1 MNGNKLVVICDQNKY
16 LMSKFRMDYKN
27 KYYWTFRIESSR
39 YYGEKDPDS
48 LGFIT
53 EENRE
58 AWQRFIQNKINE
70 LMKAETMESPEFK
83 ECLANVQE
91 ERRKREEYDRR
102 EKELRIKHAEER
114 QRRSC
119 MEKPKIA
126 YIPKGLTVDYE
137 KEYGRLIRQEVSFVP
152 TVEDDFLY
160 QLRFL
165 ERWYKKSVP
174 QLIELKRPDAAYAVA
189 VELCLQLPDF
199 VFRRD
204 IEGYLKPKKPRLRKL
219 IEGAFSALVDSVK
232 AWNNDEKRRW
242 VCDLI
247 FKQTKYYHDFRGLQK
262 VMLQMMPSEPYVG
275 EPVAVVREK
284 SEEDLLLERKLKREE
299 QQRLEAEKEAQSVI
313 PLNEDYETRIF
324 ASSIVDWDCRM
335 ISHLMH
341 DENKHIKALANRGE
355 YQEAALRFMQL
366 AKSMCRHFIS
376 DEHYCYFDDLYS
388 PEYAIDYLVDFFN
401 ELEKE
406 GKLPEE
412 TKVYLKKAWQEIM
425 ETECHLSYGILNKE
439 ML

>member
-1 MNGNKLVVICDQNKY
+1 MGPSCDY
-16 LMSKFRMDYKN
+16 VTD
-27 KYYWTFRIESSR
+27 
-39 YYGEKDPDS
+39 
-48 LGFIT
+48 
-53 EENRE
+53 ENRE
-58 AWQRFIQNKINE
+58 AWQRFVENKISE
-70 LMKAETMESPEFK
+70 IMKPETMQLPEFK
-83 ECLANVQE
+83 EFLEKVNKDKE
-91 ERRKREEYDRR
+91 WRRNQAIRAEQ
-102 EKELRIKHAEER
+102 LRIKAADD
-114 QRRSC
+114 RRRRAS

-137 KEYGRLIRQEVSFVP
+137 KEYGRLIRQEVTFVP

-189 VELCLQLPDF
+189 VELCRQLPDF

-219 IEGAFSALVDSVK
+219 IEGAFAALVDSVK
-232 AWNNDEKRRW
+232 AWNNEEKRRW
-242 VCDLI
+242 VYDFI

-262 VMLQMMPSEPYVG
+262 VMQQMMPSESLIG

-313 PLNEDYETRIF
+313 PLNEDYETKIF
-324 ASSIVDWDCRM
+324 ARSNVCWECDL
-335 ISHLMH
+335 ISFLMY
-341 DENKHIKALANRGE
+341 DENERIKALANRGE

-388 PEYAIDYLVDFFN
+388 PEYAIGYLVDFFN
-401 ELEKE
+401 ELANE
-406 GKLPEE
+406 GKLPDE
-412 TKVYLKKAWQEIM
+412 TKEYLKKAWQEIM
-425 ETECHLSYGILNKE
+425 ETECHQSYG
-439 ML
+439 MLSKKLLYPPFPA

>member
-1 MNGNKLVVICDQNKY
+1 ME
-16 LMSKFRMDYKN
+16 YKN
-27 KYYWTFRIESSR
+27 KYYWNFQIETSR
-39 YYGEKDPDS
+39 FGGVMGASCDYV
-48 LGFIT
+48 T

-58 AWQRFIQNKINE
+58 AWLRFVENKIRE
-70 LMKAETMESPEFK
+70 VMKPETMDTQEFK
-83 ECLANVQE
+83 ECLMYVE
-91 ERRKREEYDRR
+91 EEKRKREKYIRR
-102 EKELRIKHAEER
+102 EEELRIKHADER
-114 QRRSC
+114 RRRSS

-137 KEYGRLIRQEVSFVP
+137 KEYGRLIRQEVTFVP

-174 QLIELKRPDAAYAVA
+174 QLIGLGRPDAAYAVA
-189 VELCLQLPDF
+189 VELCRQLPDF

-204 IEGYLKPKKPRLRKL
+204 IEGYLRPKKPRLRKL
-219 IEGAFSALVDSVK
+219 IEGAFAALAASVK
-232 AWNNDEKRRW
+232 AWNNEEKRCW
-242 VCDLI
+242 VNDFI
-247 FKQTKYYHDFRGLQK
+247 FKQTRYYHDFRGLQT

-284 SEEDLLLERKLKREE
+284 SDEDLLLERKLKMEE
-299 QQRLEAEKEAQSVI
+299 LQKLEAEKEALSVI

-324 ASSIVDWDCRM
+324 ASSNVGWDCDL
-335 ISHLMH
+335 ISYLMH
-341 DENKHIKALANRGE
+341 EENERIMAVANRGE

-388 PEYAIDYLVDFFN
+388 PEYAIHYLVDFFN
-401 ELEKE
+401 DVANE
-406 GKLPEE
+406 GKLPDE
-412 TKVYLKKAWQEIM
+412 TKEYLKKAWQEIM
-425 ETECHLSYGILNKE
+425 DTECHQGYGMLSKGLMIDC
-439 ML
+439 

>member
-1 MNGNKLVVICDQNKY
+1 MGSSCDY
-16 LMSKFRMDYKN
+16 V
-27 KYYWTFRIESSR
+27 
-39 YYGEKDPDS
+39 
-48 LGFIT
+48 T
-53 EENRE
+53 EENKE
-58 AWQRFIQNKINE
+58 AWQRFVEQKIRE
-70 LMKAETMESPEFK
+70 VMKPETMDTQEFK
-83 ECLANVQE
+83 ECLRYVE
-91 ERRKREEYDRR
+91 EEKRKRQEYERR

-114 QRRSC
+114 QRRSS
-119 MEKPKIA
+119 MEKQKIA

-137 KEYGRLIRQEVSFVP
+137 KEYGRLIRQEVTFVP

-174 QLIELKRPDAAYAVA
+174 QLIELKRPDAAYDVA
-189 VELCLQLPDF
+189 VELCRQLPEF

-219 IEGAFSALVDSVK
+219 IEGAFAALVDSVK
-232 AWNNDEKRRW
+232 AWNNEEKRCW
-242 VCDLI
+242 VCDFI

-262 VMLQMMPSEPYVG
+262 VMLQMMPSEPLVG
-275 EPVAVVREK
+275 DPVEVVREK
-284 SEEDLLLERKLKREE
+284 SEEDLLLERKQKREE
-299 QQRLEAEKEAQSVI
+299 QQRLEAEKEARSVI

-324 ASSIVDWDCRM
+324 ASSNVGWDCDL
-335 ISHLMH
+335 ISYLMH
-341 DENKHIKALANRGE
+341 DENERIMAVANRGE

-406 GKLPEE
+406 GKLPNE
-412 TKVYLKKAWQEIM
+412 TKEYLKMSWQEIM
-425 ETECHLSYGILNKE
+425 ETECHQNYCILSKKL
-439 ML
+439 L

>member
-1 MNGNKLVVICDQNKY
+1 MKTE
-16 LMSKFRMDYKN
+16 
-27 KYYWTFRIESSR
+27 YYWTFRIESSR
-39 YYGEKDPDS
+39 YYGEKDHDS

-58 AWQRFIQNKINE
+58 AWQRFVEQKIRE
-70 LMKAETMESPEFK
+70 VMKPETMESQEFK
-83 ECLANVQE
+83 ECLKYVE
-91 ERRKREEYDRR
+91 EEKRKREEYDRW
-102 EKELRIKHAEER
+102 EKELRIKHADER
-114 QRRSC
+114 RRRSS

-126 YIPKGLTVDYE
+126 YIPKGLTGDYE
-137 KEYGRLIRQEVSFVP
+137 KEYGRLIRQEVTFVP

-174 QLIELKRPDAAYAVA
+174 QLIESKRPDAAFAVA
-189 VELCLQLPDF
+189 VELCRQLPDF

-242 VCDLI
+242 VCDFI
-247 FKQTKYYHDFRGLQK
+247 FKQAKYYHDFRGLQK

-284 SEEDLLLERKLKREE
+284 SDVDLLLERKLKREE
-299 QQRLEAEKEAQSVI
+299 LQRLEAENEARSVI
-313 PLNEDYETRIF
+313 PLNEYYETRIF
-324 ASSIVDWDCRM
+324 ASSIVDRDCRM

-341 DENKHIKALANRGE
+341 HENECIKALANRGE
-355 YQEAALRFMQL
+355 YQEAALCFMQL
-366 AKSMCRHFIS
+366 TKSMCRHFIS

-388 PEYAIDYLVDFFN
+388 PEYAIDDLVDFFN

-406 GKLPEE
+406 GKLPDE
-412 TKVYLKKAWQEIM
+412 TKEFLKKAWQEIM
-425 ETECHLSYGILNKE
+425 ETECHQSYG
-439 ML
+439 MLSKKLL

>member
-1 MNGNKLVVICDQNKY
+1 
-16 LMSKFRMDYKN
+16 MDYKN
-27 KYYWTFRIESSR
+27 KYYWTFRIEASR

-58 AWQRFIQNKINE
+58 VWQRFVQNKISE
-70 LMKAETMESPEFK
+70 LMKPETMESPEFK
-83 ECLANVQE
+83 ECLMYVEE
-91 ERRKREEYDRR
+91 ERRKREEYERR
-102 EKELRIKHAEER
+102 EKELRIKHADER
-114 QRRSC
+114 RRRSS

-137 KEYGRLIRQEVSFVP
+137 KEYGRLIRQEVTFVP

-160 QLRFL
+160 QLRFW

-189 VELCLQLPDF
+189 VELCRQLPDF

-232 AWNNDEKRRW
+232 AWNNDEKRRL
-242 VCDLI
+242 VCDFI

-262 VMLQMMPSEPYVG
+262 ELLQMRPSEPFVG
-275 EPVAVVREK
+275 EPIEVVREK
-284 SEEDLLLERKLKREE
+284 SEEDLLLERKQKSEE
-299 QQRLEAEKEAQSVI
+299 QQRLEAEKEARSLI

-324 ASSIVDWDCRM
+324 ASSNVGWDCDF
-335 ISHLMH
+335 ISLLMH
-341 DENKHIKALANRGE
+341 EEDERIKALANRGE

-366 AKSMCRHFIS
+366 AKSMCSHFIS

-388 PEYAIDYLVDFFN
+388 PEYAIDDLVDFFN
-401 ELEKE
+401 ELEEE
-406 GKLPEE
+406 GKLPED
-412 TKVYLKKAWQEIM
+412 TKEFLKKAWQEIM
-425 ETECHLSYGILNKE
+425 ETECHQSYG
-439 ML
+439 MLSKKLL

>member
-1 MNGNKLVVICDQNKY
+1 MGPSCDY
-16 LMSKFRMDYKN
+16 VTD
-27 KYYWTFRIESSR
+27 
-39 YYGEKDPDS
+39 
-48 LGFIT
+48 
-53 EENRE
+53 ENRE
-58 AWQRFIQNKINE
+58 AWQRFVENKISE
-70 LMKAETMESPEFK
+70 IMKPETMQLPEFK
-83 ECLANVQE
+83 EFLEKVNKDKE
-91 ERRKREEYDRR
+91 WRRNQAIRAEQ
-102 EKELRIKHAEER
+102 LRIKAADD
-114 QRRSC
+114 RRRRAS

-137 KEYGRLIRQEVSFVP
+137 KEYGRLIRQEVTFVP

-189 VELCLQLPDF
+189 VELCRQLPDF
-199 VFRRD
+199 VFRKD

-219 IEGAFSALVDSVK
+219 IEGAFAALVDSVK
-232 AWNNDEKRRW
+232 AWNNEEKRRW
-242 VCDLI
+242 VYDFI

-284 SEEDLLLERKLKREE
+284 SDEELLLERKLKREE
-299 QQRLEAEKEAQSVI
+299 QQRLEAEKEAHSVI
-313 PLNEDYETRIF
+313 PLNEDYETKIF
-324 ASSIVDWDCRM
+324 ARSNVGWECDL
-335 ISHLMH
+335 ISFLMH
-341 DENKHIKALANRGE
+341 DENERIKALANRGE

-388 PEYAIDYLVDFFN
+388 PEYAIGYLVDFFN
-401 ELEKE
+401 ELANE
-406 GKLPEE
+406 GKLPDE
-412 TKVYLKKAWQEIM
+412 TKEYLKKAWQEIM
-425 ETECHLSYGILNKE
+425 ETECHQSYG
-439 ML
+439 MLSKKLLYSPFPA

>member
-1 MNGNKLVVICDQNKY
+1 
-16 LMSKFRMDYKN
+16 MDYKN
-27 KYYWTFRIESSR
+27 KYYWTFRIEASR

-58 AWQRFIQNKINE
+58 VWQRFVQNKISE
-70 LMKAETMESPEFK
+70 LMKPETMESPEFK
-83 ECLANVQE
+83 ECLMYVEE
-91 ERRKREEYDRR
+91 ERRKREEYERR
-102 EKELRIKHAEER
+102 EKELRIKHADER
-114 QRRSC
+114 RRRSS

-137 KEYGRLIRQEVSFVP
+137 KEYGRLIRQEVTFVP

-165 ERWYKKSVP
+165 DRWYKKSVP
-174 QLIELKRPDAAYAVA
+174 QLIGLRRPDAAYAVA
-189 VELCLQLPDF
+189 VELCRQLPDF

-219 IEGAFSALVDSVK
+219 IEGAFSALGDSVK
-232 AWNNDEKRRW
+232 AWNNEEKRRW
-242 VCDLI
+242 VCDFI

-262 VMLQMMPSEPYVG
+262 VMLQMMPSEPNVG

-299 QQRLEAEKEAQSVI
+299 QQKLEAEKEAQSVI

-324 ASSIVDWDCRM
+324 ASSNVGWDCNL
-335 ISHLMH
+335 ISYLMH
-341 DENKHIKALANRGE
+341 DENERIMSLANHGE

-388 PEYAIDYLVDFFN
+388 PEYAIDDLVDFFN
-401 ELEKE
+401 ELANE
-406 GKLPEE
+406 GKLPDE
-412 TKVYLKKAWQEIM
+412 TKEYLKKAWQEIM
-425 ETECHLSYGILNKE
+425 ETECHQGYGMLSKKL
-439 ML
+439 L

>member
-1 MNGNKLVVICDQNKY
+1 
-16 LMSKFRMDYKN
+16 MDYKN

-39 YYGEKDPDS
+39 YYGEMEPDS
-48 LGFIT
+48 LSIIT
-53 EENRE
+53 DENRE
-58 AWQRFIQNKINE
+58 AWQRFVENKINE
-70 LMKAETMESPEFK
+70 LMKPETMDSPEFQK
-83 ECLANVQE
+83 CLMYVQE
-91 ERRKREEYDRR
+91 EKRKREEYERR
-102 EKELRIKHAEER
+102 EKELRIKHADER
-114 QRRSC
+114 RRRSS

-174 QLIELKRPDAAYAVA
+174 QLIGLKRPDAAYAVA
-189 VELCLQLPDF
+189 VELCRQLPDF

-219 IEGAFSALVDSVK
+219 IEGAFAALVDSVK
-232 AWNNDEKRRW
+232 AWNNEEKRHW
-242 VCDLI
+242 VNDFI

-275 EPVAVVREK
+275 EPEAVVREK
-284 SEEDLLLERKLKREE
+284 SEEDLLLESKLKREE
-299 QQRLEAEKEAQSVI
+299 QQKLEDEKEARSVI

-324 ASSIVDWDCRM
+324 ASSNVGWDCNL
-335 ISHLMH
+335 ISLLMYE
-341 DENKHIKALANRGE
+341 ENERIMALANRGD

-366 AKSMCRHFIS
+366 TKSMCRHFIS

-388 PEYAIDYLVDFFN
+388 PEYAIDDLVDFFN
-401 ELEKE
+401 ELAKE
-406 GKLPEE
+406 RKLPDE
-412 TKVYLKKAWQEIM
+412 TKEYLKKAWQEIM
-425 ETECHLSYGILNKE
+425 ETECHQGYGMLSKGLIVDD
-439 ML
+439 

>member
-1 MNGNKLVVICDQNKY
+1 MKTE
-16 LMSKFRMDYKN
+16 
-27 KYYWTFRIESSR
+27 YYWTFRIESSR
-39 YYGEKDPDS
+39 YYGEKPSGNLD
-48 LGFIT
+48 FIT
-53 EENRE
+53 DENKD
-58 AWQRFIQNKINE
+58 AWQRFIQNKISE
-70 LMKAETMESPEFK
+70 LMKPETMDSKEFK
-83 ECLANVQE
+83 ECLEIVQE
-91 ERRKREEYDRR
+91 EKRIREEYDRR
-102 EKELRIKHAEER
+102 EKKLRIKHAEER

-137 KEYGRLIRQEVSFVP
+137 NEYGRLIRQEVTFVP
-152 TVEDDFLY
+152 TVEGDFLY

-189 VELCLQLPDF
+189 VELCRQLPDF

-219 IEGAFSALVDSVK
+219 IEGAFAALVDSVK
-232 AWNNDEKRRW
+232 AWNNEEKRRW
-242 VCDLI
+242 VNDFI
-247 FKQTKYYHDFRGLQK
+247 FKQTRYYHDFRGLQK
-262 VMLQMMPSEPYVG
+262 VMLQMMPSEPLIG

-299 QQRLEAEKEAQSVI
+299 QQRLEDEKEARSVI

-324 ASSIVDWDCRM
+324 ASSNVGWDCDL
-335 ISHLMH
+335 ISYLMH
-341 DENKHIKALANRGE
+341 DENERIKALANRGE

-366 AKSMCRHFIS
+366 AKSMCRHFIN

-401 ELEKE
+401 QLANE
-406 GKLPEE
+406 GKLPDE
-412 TKVYLKKAWQEIM
+412 TKEYLKKAWQEIM
-425 ETECHLSYGILNKE
+425 ETECHQSYG
-439 ML
+439 MLSKKLL

>member
-1 MNGNKLVVICDQNKY
+1 MNTE
-16 LMSKFRMDYKN
+16 
-27 KYYWTFRIESSR
+27 YYWTFRIESSR

-48 LGFIT
+48 LSFIT

-58 AWQRFIQNKINE
+58 VWLRFIQNKINE

-91 ERRKREEYDRR
+91 EKRRREEYDRR
-102 EKELRIKHAEER
+102 EKELRIKHADER
-114 QRRSC
+114 RRRAS

-137 KEYGRLIRQEVSFVP
+137 KEYGRLIRQEVTFVP

-174 QLIELKRPDAAYAVA
+174 QMIGLGRPDAAYAVA
-189 VELCLQLPDF
+189 VELCRQLPDF

-232 AWNNDEKRRW
+232 AWNNEEKRRW
-242 VCDLI
+242 VNDFI
-247 FKQTKYYHDFRGLQK
+247 FKQTRYYHDFRGLQT

-284 SEEDLLLERKLKREE
+284 SEEDLLLERKQKREE
-299 QQRLEAEKEAQSVI
+299 QQKLEVEKEARSVI

-324 ASSIVDWDCRM
+324 ASSNIGWDCDL
-335 ISHLMH
+335 ISYLMH
-341 DENKHIKALANRGE
+341 DENERIMALANRGE

-388 PEYAIDYLVDFFN
+388 PEYAIDYLVYFFN

-412 TKVYLKKAWQEIM
+412 TKEYLKKAWQEIM
-425 ETECHLSYGILNKE
+425 ETECHQNYGMLSKKL
-439 ML
+439 L

>member
-1 MNGNKLVVICDQNKY
+1 
-16 LMSKFRMDYKN
+16 MDYKN
-27 KYYWTFRIESSR
+27 KYYWTFRIEASR

-58 AWQRFIQNKINE
+58 VWQRFVQNKISE
-70 LMKAETMESPEFK
+70 LMKPETMESPEFK
-83 ECLANVQE
+83 ECLMYVEE
-91 ERRKREEYDRR
+91 ERRKREEYERR
-102 EKELRIKHAEER
+102 EKELRIKHADER
-114 QRRSC
+114 RRRSS

-137 KEYGRLIRQEVSFVP
+137 KEYGRLIRQEVTFVP
-152 TVEDDFLY
+152 TVDDDFLY

-189 VELCLQLPDF
+189 VELCRQLPDF

-219 IEGAFSALVDSVK
+219 IEGAFAALVDSVK
-232 AWNNDEKRRW
+232 AWNNEEKRRW
-242 VCDLI
+242 VNDFI
-247 FKQTKYYHDFRGLQK
+247 FKQATYYHDYRGLQT
-262 VMLQMMPSEPYVG
+262 VMLQMMPSEPLVG
-275 EPVAVVREK
+275 KPVTVVREK
-284 SEEDLLLERKLKREE
+284 SEEDLQLERKLKREE
-299 QQRLEAEKEAQSVI
+299 QQRLEAEKEARSVI

-324 ASSIVDWDCRM
+324 ASSNVGWDCNL
-335 ISHLMH
+335 ISLLMYE
-341 DENKHIKALANRGE
+341 ENERIMALANRGE

-366 AKSMCRHFIS
+366 TKSMCRHFIS

-388 PEYAIDYLVDFFN
+388 PEYAIDDLVDFFN
-401 ELEKE
+401 ELANE
-406 GKLPEE
+406 GKLPDE
-412 TKVYLKKAWQEIM
+412 TKEYLKKAWQEIM
-425 ETECHLSYGILNKE
+425 ETECHQGYGMLSKGLMID
-439 ML
+439 

>member
-1 MNGNKLVVICDQNKY
+1 MKTE
-16 LMSKFRMDYKN
+16 
-27 KYYWTFRIESSR
+27 YYWTFRIESSR

-58 AWQRFIQNKINE
+58 VWLRFIQNKINE
-70 LMKAETMESPEFK
+70 LMKPETMESPEFK
-83 ECLANVQE
+83 ECLANVQK
-91 ERRKREEYDRR
+91 ERRKRKEYDRR

-137 KEYGRLIRQEVSFVP
+137 NEYGRLIRQEVTFVP
-152 TVEDDFLY
+152 TVEGDFLY

-189 VELCLQLPDF
+189 VELCRQLPDF

-219 IEGAFSALVDSVK
+219 IEGAFVALGDSVK
-232 AWNNDEKRRW
+232 AWNNEEKRRW
-242 VCDLI
+242 VNDFI
-247 FKQTKYYHDFRGLQK
+247 FKQTKYYHDYRGLQK

-284 SEEDLLLERKLKREE
+284 SEEDLLLERKQKREE
-299 QQRLEAEKEAQSVI
+299 QQKLEAEKEAQSVI

-324 ASSIVDWDCRM
+324 ASSNVGWDCNL
-335 ISHLMH
+335 ISYLMH
-341 DENKHIKALANRGE
+341 DENGRIMSLANHGE

-388 PEYAIDYLVDFFN
+388 PEYAIDDLVDFFN
-401 ELEKE
+401 ELANE
-406 GKLPEE
+406 GKLPDE
-412 TKVYLKKAWQEIM
+412 TKEYLKKAWQEIM
-425 ETECHLSYGILNKE
+425 ETECHQNYCMLSKKL
-439 ML
+439 L